1 VACGKPFPPPKVPK
15 QKLHDDDI
23 MGLDTTEMNVT
34 DWQWRRHVS
43 LVSGKEML
51 MVTYYGALSD
61 KPVNEYLT
69 VLHHGYAGQKARILF
84 AGISNQCGSNAD
96 MRHTDLT
103 SAAAEMNECNPPG
116 VIKFRQD
123 GKFYR
128 VTERRWG

>member
-1 VACGKPFPPPKVPK
+1 
-15 QKLHDDDI
+15 
-23 MGLDTTEMNVT
+23 
-34 DWQWRRHVS
+34 
-43 LVSGKEML
+43 

-69 VLHHGYAGQKARILF
+69 VTHDGYAGQKARTLF
-84 AGISNQCGSNAD
+84 ARISNHCGSDAG

-103 SAAAEMNECNPPG
+103 SAAKEMNECAPPG

-128 VTERRWG
+128 VTDRRWG

>member
-1 VACGKPFPPPKVPK
+1 
-15 QKLHDDDI
+15 LHDDDI

-34 DWQWRRHVS
+34 EWQWRRHIS
-43 LVSGKEML
+43 RASGKEML

-69 VLHHGYAGQKARILF
+69 VMHDGYAGQKARALF
-84 AGISNQCGSNAD
+84 ANISNHCGSDAD
-96 MRHTDLT
+96 MHHADLT
-103 SAAAEMNECNPPG
+103 RAAMEMNECAPPG

-128 VTERRWG
+128 VTDRRWG